1 MEGAI
6 QVAIF
11 RSHYLAYFAKN
22 EGGFSKIGY
31 PSLIYHSI

>member
-11 RSHYLAYFAKN
+11 RSHYLAYFVKN
-22 EGGFSKIGY
+22 EGFSKIGY